1 MVFAGF
7 FAQNNLISDP
17 VVWTLAN
24 VSTLVSSTAV
34 LAKQTKSQTLT
45 GLTASD
51 DLSTIVFCDQDN
63 LSELTPGGSNG
74 DFDGSETGAP
84 TFTGWGA
91 MTGPSGN
98 GRISDIHSNNG
109 TNVMLSTFVNQQAGL
124 DRIYRGVFTT
134 QWDSSTLTNLE
145 YNSINGERPKGIWF
159 NEDYI
164 YVCSGTEIQIFNQ
177 TTMTWNGTN
186 ISGSVNQSRDVGGT
200 YSGEDY
206 HSIMVDPTGK
216 KIFVVDRSPTAP
228 QLIQYNL
235 STAHDLS
242 TMDLAGRTALSL
254 DTLVGGSTGL
264 YEGFAIAP
272 TRTGVKMY
280 IMNDELDKEK
290 IHSFDLRLP

>member
-1 MVFAGF
+1 MVFSTF
-7 FAQNNLISDP
+7 FAQNNLVFDP

-34 LAKQTKSQTLT
+34 LAGATKSQTLT

-51 DLSTIVFCDQDN
+51 DLSTIVFCDQDT
-63 LSELTPGGSNG
+63 LSEITPGGSNG

-91 MTGPSGN
+91 VTDN

-109 TNVMLSTFVNQQAGL
+109 TNVMISAFLNQQAPK

-164 YVCSGTEIQIFNQ
+164 YVCSGTEIQIYNQ
-177 TTMTWNGTN
+177 TTMTWDGTN
-186 ISGSVNQSRDVGGT
+186 ISGSVNQTRDVSGT

-216 KIFVVDRSPTAP
+216 KLFVVDRSATAP

-242 TMDLAGRTALSL
+242 TMDLGGRTALSL
-254 DTLVGGSTGL
+254 DTLVGGSTGI

-280 IMNDELDKEK
+280 IMNDELNNEK
-290 IHSFDLRLP
+290 IHSFDLRIP